1 MWVNIMEQHF
11 FSTLKKLLVCVTKVI
26 ICVFTPIVVYRTLL
40 DAGVENMI
48 SVVGNMISVTLSK
61 KKLICIIIGKSV

>member
-1 MWVNIMEQHF
+1 M
-11 FSTLKKLLVCVTKVI
+11 CVTKVI

-61 KKLICIIIGKSV
+61 KKVNLYNNWQVCLEVRLSWIWELR

>member
-1 MWVNIMEQHF
+1 MLI
-11 FSTLKKLLVCVTKVI
+11 I

-61 KKLICIIIGKSV
+61 KTKLMCVIIGKSG